1 MQKNSSPNDILF
13 QLDKYINSFDWN
25 ALTKSKLSI
34 LQAFLILATKD
45 GYSAVT
51 MRSIAKMVD
60 LKPSTIYSHFPEG
73 KDEIVSSALRW
84 HYHTFALSVREG
96 FRGCKTPIQFWE
108 ALIRVHITEQ
118 IKRPENDLWDT
129 LMAMDRL
136 GSILP
141 SDLRAEVV
149 EWMEF
154 CDFMYSEIAKSLGYQ
169 EIGKR
174 AIQIRI
180 LLDGANSWWKWDGT
194 EENLLNCISEALK
207 ISNGILKI

>member
-1 MQKNSSPNDILF
+1 MLRNPLLNDILF

-25 ALTKSKLSI
+25 NLTKSKLSI
-34 LQAFLILATKD
+34 LQAFLRLATKD

-51 MRSIAKMVD
+51 MRSLATMVD

-84 HYHTFALSVREG
+84 HYHTFALSVRDG
-96 FRGCKTPIQFWE
+96 FRGCETPIQFWE
-108 ALIRVHITEQ
+108 ALIHVHITEQ

-141 SDLRAEVV
+141 PDLRAAVV
-149 EWMEF
+149 EWMDF
-154 CDFMYSEIAKSLGYQ
+154 CDLMYADIAKSLGYQ
-169 EIGKR
+169 DITKR

-194 EENLLNCISEALK
+194 EENLRNCISEALK
-207 ISNGILKI
+207 ISNGMLKI